1 MFPYVVKER
10 VPHKGI
16 LSKSIMDVQ
25 NRRMRMQPLF
35 FLQRKT
41 EFRIIIKGSYFDG
54 DVAYDDI

>member
-1 MFPYVVKER
+1 
-10 VPHKGI
+10 
-16 LSKSIMDVQ
+16 
-25 NRRMRMQPLF
+25 MQPLF